1 MKILKFLEIEPN
13 KTDMATDIRLASK
26 KSPGVKIIDFILEN
40 VKSSYTKIMA
50 AEII

>member
-1 MKILKFLEIEPN
+1 MKILKVLGIEPN

-26 KSPGVKIIDFILEN
+26 KSPGVKIKNFIIEN
-40 VKSSYTKIMA
+40 VKPSYTKIMA

>member
-1 MKILKFLEIEPN
+1 MKILKFLGIEPN
-13 KTDMATDIRLASK
+13 KTDMATDNRLTSK
-26 KSPGVKIIDFILEN
+26 KSPGVKIKDFILEN